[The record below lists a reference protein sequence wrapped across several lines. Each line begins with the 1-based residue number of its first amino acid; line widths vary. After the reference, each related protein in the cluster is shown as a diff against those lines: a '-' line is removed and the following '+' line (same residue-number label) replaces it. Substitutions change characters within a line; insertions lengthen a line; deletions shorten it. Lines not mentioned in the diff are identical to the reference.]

1 MIISILAIYVLFS
14 MSNKFILPNHFV
26 VFSQFISS
34 FLFTIIIKCSDY
46 IEIFSIYWSTETQNK
61 LFWPI
66 VSEYRSTK
74 IQNKP
79 SWFWYLFIL
88 EKFPFLFVLLDCYR
102 VNFLP
107 IQTFERKKK
116 FLWYGNV
123 LVFDISFTQKELLFE
138 RFTFLGH
145 KVINIKGG
153 FRFSYLLF
161 SMSNWFI
168 LRNHFDVFLRLFFI
182 IIIKCSCWDIFL
194 YTKWLID

>member
-14 MSNKFILPNHFV
+14 ISNKFILPNHFV

-61 LFWPI
+61 RFWPI

-79 SWFWYLFIL
+79 SWFCYIFIL
-88 EKFPFLFVLLDCYR
+88 EKSPFLLVLLDCYH
-102 VNFLP
+102 VNFFP

-153 FRFSYLLF
+153 FCFSYFLF

-168 LRNHFDVFLRLFFI
+168 LRNHFDVFLRLFF
-182 IIIKCSCWDIFL
+182 SL
-194 YTKWLID
+194 